1 VGYLFLALAI
11 VSEVVATTFLK
22 FTSGEGAT
30 FANRWWAYIIV
41 VVGYLAS
48 FALLALTLSR
58 GVPLGI
64 AYAIWGG
71 VGIVLVTLISWVVF
85 KEFLTLVQLLGIV
98 LVVGGVLLL
107 ELGVKR

>member
-1 VGYLFLALAI
+1 MGYLFLALAI
-11 VSEVVATTFLK
+11 ASEVVATTFLK
-22 FTSGEGAT
+22 FTSGEGVT

-41 VVGYLAS
+41 VVGYLLS
-48 FALLALTLSR
+48 FVMLSFTLTR

-64 AYAIWGG
+64 AYAVWGG
-71 VGIVLVTLISWVVF
+71 VGILLVTLISWIVF
-85 KEFLTLVQLLGIV
+85 REFLTVVQLIGIV